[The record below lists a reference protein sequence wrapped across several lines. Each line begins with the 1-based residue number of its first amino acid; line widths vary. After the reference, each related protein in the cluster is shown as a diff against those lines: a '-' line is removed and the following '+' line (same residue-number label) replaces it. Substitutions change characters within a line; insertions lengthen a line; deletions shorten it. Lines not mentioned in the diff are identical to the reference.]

1 MGRLIVALLVLDFM
15 VAQATASAFPILEK
29 AYEALR
35 ARDYDRAIIA
45 FAQALTLE
53 PTRASIHKDLA
64 YTLLKTGET
73 EAAREHFGEAA
84 RLDPADDHVALEYAF
99 LCHETKQT
107 AVARR
112 IFDRV
117 RKHGNATAAA
127 AFENIDRPL
136 REGIARWT
144 QAVAIDPANFSGHEE
159 LARLADQRDEFALA
173 AEHYEQA
180 WRLR

>member
-73 EAAREHFGEAA
+73 EAARDHFGEAA
-84 RLDPADDHVALEYAF
+84 RLEWRLFRLA
-99 LCHETKQT
+99 
-107 AVARR
+107 
-112 IFDRV
+112 
-117 RKHGNATAAA
+117 
-127 AFENIDRPL
+127 
-136 REGIARWT
+136 
-144 QAVAIDPANFSGHEE
+144 PANPSM
-159 LARLADQRDEFALA
+159 RIPV
-173 AEHYEQA
+173 
-180 WRLR
+180 

>member
-1 MGRLIVALLVLDFM
+1 MGRLIAALLVTTGL
-15 VAQATASAFPILEK
+15 VAQTADSAFPILEK

-45 FAQALTLE
+45 FAQALTLA
-53 PTRASIHKDLA
+53 PNRASIHKDLA
-64 YTLLKTGET
+64 YTLLRIGET
-73 EAAREHFGEAA
+73 DAARDQFGEAA

-107 AVARR
+107 AFARL

-117 RKHGNATAAA
+117 RKHGNATAET

-136 REGIARWT
+136 REG
-144 QAVAIDPANFSGHEE
+144 
-159 LARLADQRDEFALA
+159 
-173 AEHYEQA
+173 
-180 WRLR
+180 